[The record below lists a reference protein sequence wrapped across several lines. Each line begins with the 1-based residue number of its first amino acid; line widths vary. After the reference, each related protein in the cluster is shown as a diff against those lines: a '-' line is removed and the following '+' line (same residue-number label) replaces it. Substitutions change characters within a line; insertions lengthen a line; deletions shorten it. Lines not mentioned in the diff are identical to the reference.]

1 MSTLTP
7 LCAQLV
13 LVWSP
18 GKGSPIH
25 DHGNAHCLMKI
36 LRGNLTET
44 RYAFPDEAGEAE
56 QPMRVTQEKV
66 HRQNEVAYMAD
77 ELGVH
82 RVWNRGSDF
91 AVSLHLYTPPNVARG
106 GCHIFNEETG
116 KRSHIKN
123 CGHYSAYGKKL

>member
-1 MSTLTP
+1 M
-7 LCAQLV
+7 

-44 RYAFPDEAGEAE
+44 RYEFPKPG
-56 QPMRVTQEKV
+56 QEGLMEIKSEKT
-66 HRQNEVAYMAD
+66 HKKNAVAYMAD

-82 RVWNRGSDF
+82 RVWNKGSDF
-91 AVSLHLYTPPNVARG
+91 AVSLHRKKP
-106 GCHIFNEETG
+106 C
-116 KRSHIKN
+116 KRI
-123 CGHYSAYGKKL
+123 